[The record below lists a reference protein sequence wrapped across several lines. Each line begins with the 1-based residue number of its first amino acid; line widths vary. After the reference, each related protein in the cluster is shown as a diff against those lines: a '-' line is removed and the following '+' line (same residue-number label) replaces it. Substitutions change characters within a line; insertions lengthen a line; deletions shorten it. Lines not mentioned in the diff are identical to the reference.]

1 MRKKRKSF
9 SLINKAVQ
17 NKVSESDILLTGY
30 ISKEL
35 FLLIENL
42 SDFTKNNFA
51 ELSVDGLKKNIGLSL
66 DSQEFNLL
74 MKDLCNVSI
83 MIKMPKKRGCFSI
96 VDSVG
101 LKQNECKLKLNE
113 SFIFLMNTDA
123 FKLLSNYFDFEY
135 LE

>member
-66 DSQEFNLL
+66 DSHEFNLL

-83 MIKMPKKRGCFSI
+83 TIKMPKKCGCFSI

-101 LKQNECKLKLNE
+101 LKQNECK
-113 SFIFLMNTDA
+113 
-123 FKLLSNYFDFEY
+123 
-135 LE
+135 